1 MKLFGQHRAEE
12 KPQGGHHS
20 LKAIPIF
27 TDLSRRELASVE
39 RILHRREY
47 QKDEVVFRQDEPG
60 IGMYIIESGRV
71 GIISDPGGVELSVL
85 GDGDFFGELP
95 LLDSAPRSATAIAR
109 THCRILGFFQ
119 PDLFSLIERDPRLGV
134 KLVMH
139 LATIIGSRL
148 RAADENVRRARL
160 ELEQARRTEA

>member
-1 MKLFGQHRAEE
+1 MKLFGQHHAEE
-12 KPQGGHHS
+12 KPQGRHHP
-20 LKAIPIF
+20 LRAIPIF

-47 QKDEVVFRQDEPG
+47 QKDEVVFRQDDPG
-60 IGMYIIESGRV
+60 IGMYIVESGKIA
-71 GIISDPGGVELSVL
+71 IISDPGAVELSVL
-85 GDGDFFGELP
+85 SDGDFFGELP

-109 THCRILGFFQ
+109 THSRILGFFQ

-139 LATIIGSRL
+139 LAAIIGSRL
-148 RAADENVRRARL
+148 RVADENVRRARL